1 MVDTADSKSAVRKNM
16 PVRVRPPLPELID
29 STLSSTDS
37 GVFLYPLPTRHDQ
50 KKVTFNK
57 MALPKKYGEPLI

>member
-1 MVDTADSKSAVRKNM
+1 M